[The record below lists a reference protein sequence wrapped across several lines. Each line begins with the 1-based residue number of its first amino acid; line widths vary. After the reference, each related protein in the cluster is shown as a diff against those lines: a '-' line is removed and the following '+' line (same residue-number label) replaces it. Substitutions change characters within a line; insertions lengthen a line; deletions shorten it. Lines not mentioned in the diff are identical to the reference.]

1 MPEGGVKPLL
11 GTPNI
16 GTPPT
21 LPEPKSLLCSTVSQ
35 SNLYSSTYNMSG
47 KAPITIPGVSSIAI
61 RKFRRT
67 AAKITSDYQARMQ
80 TLCQVLTDEMA
91 AEFLTYHSPGKS
103 PKVIQ
108 ATQEPVSSPEVVS
121 DDEQ

>member
-1 MPEGGVKPLL
+1 
-11 GTPNI
+11 
-16 GTPPT
+16 
-21 LPEPKSLLCSTVSQ
+21 
-35 SNLYSSTYNMSG
+35 MSG
-47 KAPITIPGVSSIAI
+47 KAPIALPGVSSIAI

-91 AEFLTYHSPGKS
+91 AEFVTYQPAGKS
-103 PKVIQ
+103 PRVIQ
-108 ATQEPVSSPEVVS
+108 VPQEPVSSPEVVT